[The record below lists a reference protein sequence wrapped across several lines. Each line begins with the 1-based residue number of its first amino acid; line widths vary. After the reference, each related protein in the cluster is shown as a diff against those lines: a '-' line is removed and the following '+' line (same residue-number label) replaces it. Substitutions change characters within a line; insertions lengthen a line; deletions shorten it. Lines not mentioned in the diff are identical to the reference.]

1 MHRIW
6 RVYYQFSSIFF
17 SAYLTVENLN
27 GKAGIKFYD
36 FDSKAIQGNRQFSTT
51 YSYDVDY
58 PSIKS
63 DIPPRIVENGVVLF
77 DPVNYKIASPVK
89 FQFQITRGDTYSNY
103 DFFYTIAIPR

>member
-6 RVYYQFSSIFF
+6 RVYYQFSSIFV

-51 YSYDVDY
+51 YSYDVDS
-58 PSIKS
+58 PS
-63 DIPPRIVENGVVLF
+63 IVENGVVLF